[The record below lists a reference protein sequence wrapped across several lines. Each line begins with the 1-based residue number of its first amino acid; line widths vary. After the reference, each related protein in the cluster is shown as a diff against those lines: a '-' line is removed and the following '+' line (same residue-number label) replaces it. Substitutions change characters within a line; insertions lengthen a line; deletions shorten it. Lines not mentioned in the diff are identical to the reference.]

1 MVSAAK
7 DHQHFTDLD
16 ASFCTILMRDVSVQ
30 LQLSVIGL
38 GGLGAPSSLIFMT
51 QMGSLLLDDQFRPLD
66 TRTTLQCDTM
76 KCSEGDGEGVRSI
89 RNNQEPKNEL
99 ILNS

>member
-1 MVSAAK
+1 
-7 DHQHFTDLD
+7 
-16 ASFCTILMRDVSVQ
+16 
-30 LQLSVIGL
+30 
-38 GGLGAPSSLIFMT
+38 
-51 QMGSLLLDDQFRPLD
+51 
-66 TRTTLQCDTM
+66 M